1 MLTID
6 PIMNQ
11 NLDSSY
17 SNERLQERQQM
28 IETLKAPI
36 IQLGKSIVG
45 VEVTENYDQ
54 GAGPIDV
61 LWTFKPGSE
70 ALPDIRMGFVCI
82 PIKTTDEDYSESQ
95 VNEIIT
101 KSMMN
106 LVDKLVIV
114 VPTENMTKRISDS
127 IESMPN
133 SSFLQLRKYVTI
145 LTPSTLVPKTD
156 ILHSREKQNLQT
168 LGRGESQLEEKL
180 NRNGKN

>member
-1 MLTID
+1 
-6 PIMNQ
+6 MNQ

-17 SNERLQERQQM
+17 SRERPQEIRQI

-36 IQLGKSIVG
+36 IQLGKSIAG
-45 VEVTENYDQ
+45 IEVIENYDQ

-70 ALPDIRMGFVCI
+70 ALPDIRIGFVCLS
-82 PIKTTDEDYSESQ
+82 TTTTSEYSESTI
-95 VNEIIT
+95 NEIII

-114 VPTENMTKRISDS
+114 VPSENMAKKISDS

-133 SSFLQLRKYVTI
+133 SSSFLQLRKYVTV
-145 LTPSTLVPKTD
+145 LTSSTLVPKTD
-156 ILHSREKQNLQT
+156 ILGPREKQNLQT
-168 LGRGESQLEEKL
+168 LGRGEDEVIE
-180 NRNGKN
+180 

>member
-1 MLTID
+1 
-6 PIMNQ
+6 MNQ

-17 SNERLQERQQM
+17 SNERSQERRQI

-36 IQLGKSIVG
+36 IQLGKNIG
-45 VEVTENYDQ
+45 VEVIENYDK

-70 ALPDIRMGFVCI
+70 ALPDIRMGFVCL
-82 PIKTTDEDYSESQ
+82 PMTTTTEDYSESL
-95 VNEIIT
+95 VNEIII

-106 LVDKLVIV
+106 LIDKLVIV
-114 VPTENMTKRISDS
+114 VPSENMAKKISDS

-133 SSFLQLRKYVTI
+133 NSFLQLRKYVTV

-156 ILHSREKQNLQT
+156 ILGPREKQNLQT
-168 LGRGESQLEEKL
+168 LGRGGEEVI
-180 NRNGKN
+180 

>member
-1 MLTID
+1 
-6 PIMNQ
+6 MNQ
-11 NLDSSY
+11 NLDSYY
-17 SNERLQERQQM
+17 SKERLQERQQM

-82 PIKTTDEDYSESQ
+82 PITTTTTAEQNYSESV
-95 VNEIIT
+95 VNEIIIR
-101 KSMMN
+101 SMMN

-114 VPTENMTKRISDS
+114 IPSENMAKKISNS
-127 IESMPN
+127 MESMPN

-156 ILHSREKQNLQT
+156 ILQSKEKQNLHGI
-168 LGRGESQLEEKL
+168 GRGEQWGETIGVE
-180 NRNGKN
+180 

>member
-1 MLTID
+1 
-6 PIMNQ
+6 MNQ

-17 SNERLQERQQM
+17 STERSQEREQI

-36 IQLGKSIVG
+36 IQMGKNLLVE

-70 ALPDIRMGFVCI
+70 ALPDIRMGFVCL
-82 PIKTTDEDYSESQ
+82 PITSFADEDYSESFL
-95 VNEIIT
+95 VNEIII

-114 VPTENMTKRISDS
+114 VPS
-127 IESMPN
+127 
-133 SSFLQLRKYVTI
+133 
-145 LTPSTLVPKTD
+145 
-156 ILHSREKQNLQT
+156 
-168 LGRGESQLEEKL
+168 
-180 NRNGKN
+180 

>member
-1 MLTID
+1 
-6 PIMNQ
+6 MNNQ
-11 NLDSSY
+11 KLEL
-17 SNERLQERQQM
+17 SNSTERSQERQQL
-28 IETLKAPI
+28 IEILKAPI

-45 VEVTENYDQ
+45 VEVMENYDQ
-54 GAGPIDV
+54 GAGPINV
-61 LWTFKPGSE
+61 LWTFKPGSD

-82 PIKTTDEDYSESQ
+82 PIKITDEDYSEYL

-114 VPTENMTKRISDS
+114 VPSENIAKRISDS

-133 SSFLQLRKYVTI
+133 SSFLQLRKYVTV

-156 ILHSREKQNLQT
+156 VLNSREKQNL
-168 LGRGESQLEEKL
+168 
-180 NRNGKN
+180 

>member
-1 MLTID
+1 
-6 PIMNQ
+6 MNQ

-17 SNERLQERQQM
+17 SRERPQEIRQI

-36 IQLGKSIVG
+36 IQLGKSIAG
-45 VEVTENYDQ
+45 IEVIENYDQ

-70 ALPDIRMGFVCI
+70 ALPDMRMGFVCI
-82 PIKTTDEDYSESQ
+82 PTITTTATNDYSESL
-95 VNEIIT
+95 VNEIII

-106 LVDKLVIV
+106 LIDKLVIV
-114 VPTENMTKRISDS
+114 VPSENMTKKISDS

-133 SSFLQLRKYVTI
+133 NSFLQLRKYVTV

-156 ILHSREKQNLQT
+156 ILGPREKQNLQT
-168 LGRGESQLEEKL
+168 LGRGEEVIE
-180 NRNGKN
+180 

>member
-1 MLTID
+1 
-6 PIMNQ
+6 MNQ
-11 NLDSSY
+11 NLNSSY
-17 SNERLQERQQM
+17 SDERSQERRQI

-36 IQLGKSIVG
+36 IQLGKNIG
-45 VEVTENYDQ
+45 VEVIENYDQ

-82 PIKTTDEDYSESQ
+82 PIITTTTEDYSESTI
-95 VNEIIT
+95 NEIII

-133 SSFLQLRKYVTI
+133 SSFLQLRKYVTV
-145 LTPSTLVPKTD
+145 LTPSTLVSKTD
-156 ILHSREKQNLQT
+156 ILGPREKQNLQT
-168 LGRGESQLEEKL
+168 LGRGEEVI
-180 NRNGKN
+180 

>member
-82 PIKTTDEDYSESQ
+82 PITTTTTAEQNYSESV
-95 VNEIIT
+95 VNEIIIR
-101 KSMMN
+101 SMMN

-114 VPTENMTKRISDS
+114 IPSENMAKKISNS
-127 IESMPN
+127 MESMPN
-133 SSFLQLRKYVTI
+133 SSFLQLRKYVTV
-145 LTPSTLVPKTD
+145 LTPSTLVSKTD
-156 ILHSREKQNLQT
+156 ILTSREKQNLQT
-168 LGRGESQLEEKL
+168 IGRGEAM
-180 NRNGKN
+180 

>member
-1 MLTID
+1 
-6 PIMNQ
+6 MNQ
-11 NLDSSY
+11 NMDSSCRR
-17 SNERLQERQQM
+17 ERPQEIRQI

-36 IQLGKSIVG
+36 IQLGKKIG
-45 VEVTENYDQ
+45 VEIIEDYDQ

-82 PIKTTDEDYSESQ
+82 PIITTAEEDYSEFTI
-95 VNEIIT
+95 NEIII

-106 LVDKLVIV
+106 IVDKLVIV
-114 VPTENMTKRISDS
+114 VPAENMAKRIIDS

-133 SSFLQLRKYVTI
+133 SSFLQLRKYVTV

-156 ILHSREKQNLQT
+156 VLRSRERKEE
-168 LGRGESQLEEKL
+168 GEMIE
-180 NRNGKN
+180 